1 MFHGILFV
9 EFLKMRAL
17 REKCL
22 YFDFYLSA
30 FSSIPSEYKE
40 ILRIS
45 PYSVQMQENTDQK
58 NSEYGHFLR
67 SAGNSYSGKL
77 VKNAK
82 KWNRV
87 LHCFWDCDNT
97 SLKIYMTNSISI
109 FCKGMFTKCH
119 QKIVLYILYPLFCYH
134 LSNPSPTNSALVECV
149 RFE

>member
-1 MFHGILFV
+1 
-9 EFLKMRAL
+9 MRAL

-22 YFDFYLSA
+22 YLEFYLSA

-77 VKNAK
+77 VKLAK

-97 SLKIYMTNSISI
+97 SLKNIWQIAFLFSAKECSQSAIKKLS
-109 FCKGMFTKCH
+109 
-119 QKIVLYILYPLFCYH
+119 LYILYPPFCYH
-134 LSNPSPTNSALVECV
+134 LSDPSPTNSALVEWV